1 LPIFCISPFYSPSI
15 PCHRSLKFQILSGLV
30 NGFSECLAQTD
41 VWPGWEFTEAT
52 FVAEVRGEIDASST
66 FVATE
71 SVCCARRHGVTKAMM
86 IEKMILDG
94 IIKLRSIGFYNI

>member
-1 LPIFCISPFYSPSI
+1 MPFWV
-15 PCHRSLKFQILSGLV
+15 HLLKSQKSVAFGS
-30 NGFSECLAQTD
+30 SECIAQTD
-41 VWPGWEFTEAT
+41 VWPDRKFIEAT

-71 SVCCARRHGVTKAMM
+71 SVCWAERHEATKAMM

-94 IIKLRSIGFYNI
+94 ITILLYLLKMYT